1 MSPTTTGPTVVV
13 LSSSWRGRESELSFV
28 TRSVAAALSRHAGV
42 TVVAPMPA
50 GTGEGDG
57 AFDLIGIGEG
67 PGSGWPDVRTVRWTP
82 PPDPGALWILD
93 NPSEGACA
101 LHHAFGAAGGG
112 FFIAAPDHGPSSS
125 MSQLVFIPDTAT
137 AATAVLGLHVPV
149 NPLAGAHRH
158 AGLGFTGYILV
169 LTNRPSTP
177 PVEPPTPAVAWLT
190 SRFHDQY
197 VVVVEGGSAAV
208 WKGRALRGVI
218 SVDTRTDFWRLLAH
232 SAMTV
237 DLAPGEIIA
246 RECIE
251 SLRFGTPIVA
261 PSGTVGA
268 MHAASGGGFAFSDTL
283 GLFES
288 VDQLLDDTERKRCAR
303 HGNDYAER
311 LFGDPTAFVTK
322 VGHLFGRS

>member
-1 MSPTTTGPTVVV
+1 MSPARTKPTAVV
-13 LSSSWRGRESELSFV
+13 LSSSWRRPESELSFV
-28 TRSVAAALSRHAGV
+28 TRAVAAALSRHADV

-50 GTGEGDG
+50 GTREADG
-57 AFDLIGIGEG
+57 AFDVIGIGEVR
-67 PGSGWPDVRTVRWTP
+67 GSGWPDARTARWPRP
-82 PPDPGALWILD
+82 PEPDATWILD
-93 NPSEGACA
+93 DLSDGALA
-101 LHHAFGAAGGG
+101 LHHDFGAAGFGYVITSPTG
-112 FFIAAPDHGPSSS
+112 APSSALS
-125 MSQLVFIPDTAT
+125 ELVFTPDTAT
-137 AATAVLGLHVPV
+137 APTTALGLHVPV
-149 NPLAGAHRH
+149 NPLAGTHRH

-169 LTNRPSTP
+169 LTNRPLTP

-197 VVVVEGGSAAV
+197 VVIVEGGSAAV

-251 SLRFGTPIVA
+251 ALRFGTPIVV

-268 MHAASGGGFAFSDTL
+268 MHAAAGGGLTFSDTL
-283 GLFES
+283 SLFDG
-288 VDQLLDDTERKRCAR
+288 VDQLLDETERKRFAG
-303 HGNDYAER
+303 HGYDYADR
-311 LFGDPTAFVTK
+311 LFGDPTTFVTK
-322 VGHLFGRS
+322 VSGLIGRS